1 MEGYAFDYGMRQ
13 RDKIVAVDGKRF
25 SPDESVENMRN
36 MLRGEPGSQ
45 VAITIQRVGIERE
58 ITLNVPRRLVQM
70 RDVKLTALL
79 GKEKDGIGYIQLT
92 GFTVNSGRDVRNSIF
107 QVQSLIQIFTHAPEP
122 VSTPNMVE
130 ECQFSKI
137 NEKI

>member
-107 QVQSLIQIFTHAPEP
+107 QLQKAAEE
-122 VSTPNMVE
+122 VSEGGLKVRVMVHPSTLSTANVE
-130 ECQFSKI
+130 
-137 NEKI
+137 